1 MSSCLVA
8 RDSSAAPAPSGR
20 PCCRPA
26 WTFRSSTPSRS
37 PYTLPMRW
45 SRRVC
50 RTVSSRTLLRAAR
63 PSPDI
68 VSRNLPMAGKLDHG
82 ITSSRRTTN
91 GEIQI
96 MIPRRYFVS
105 LAAIL
110 PWLSPW
116 AFADSSDTK
125 LEEIVVTAQKRE
137 QSFNVVGIAVS
148 VLSSADIADAGIKT
162 LVDVASQTPNLQMK
176 NVLGNSI
183 TNVSIRG
190 IGLND
195 YAVNNN
201 PAAGIYVDNVYL
213 VSPAMLTFG
222 LFDIDR
228 IA

>member
-1 MSSCLVA
+1 M
-8 RDSSAAPAPSGR
+8 
-20 PCCRPA
+20 
-26 WTFRSSTPSRS
+26 
-37 PYTLPMRW
+37 
-45 SRRVC
+45 
-50 RTVSSRTLLRAAR
+50 
-63 PSPDI
+63 
-68 VSRNLPMAGKLDHG
+68 
-82 ITSSRRTTN
+82 
-91 GEIQI
+91 
-96 MIPRRYFVS
+96 MIRHRYLVS

-116 AFADSSDTK
+116 VFADSSDAQ
-125 LEEIVVTAQKRE
+125 LEEVVVTAQKRE
-137 QSFNVVGIAVS
+137 QSFNDVGIAVS

-162 LVDVASQTPNLQMK
+162 LVDVASQTPNVQMK

-190 IGLND
+190 IGLNE

-228 IA
+228 IEVLKGPQGDLYGRNTTAGAINFVSRKPSAATDLEMEAG